1 MSKRIIAVIQARS
14 GSKGIPKK
22 NIYPI
27 NGYPL
32 ISYTIAAA
40 NESKL
45 ISKVLVSTDS
55 EEFVDV
61 AKSFGAEAP
70 FLRPANLSGDKIM
83 SVDSLHHA
91 VLQAEDHFDET
102 YDIVIEL
109 PCVSPLRD
117 ASDIDNALELLI
129 KNPKATSVTSFVPTG
144 EKHPTRLKKI
154 KNGLVSEISSEFPE
168 PDQVSKTGS
177 QT

>member
-1 MSKRIIAVIQARS
+1 MSKNILAVIQARS

-40 NESKL
+40 NESQHISRL
-45 ISKVLVSTDS
+45 IVSTDS
-55 EEFVDV
+55 DEFVDI
-61 AKSFGAEAP
+61 AKSYGAEAP
-70 FLRPANLSGDKIM
+70 FLRPKNLSGDKVT

-91 VLQAEDHFDET
+91 VLQAEDYYKEKF
-102 YDIVIEL
+102 DIVIEL

-117 ASDIDNALELLI
+117 ARDIDNALELLI
-129 KNPKATSVTSFVPTG
+129 SDPRATSVTSFVPTG
-144 EKHPTRLKKI
+144 EKHPTRLKKLKRALSLKFQKNFQSQI
-154 KNGLVSEISSEFPE
+154 KYQE
-168 PDQVSKTGS
+168 DKT
-177 QT
+177 

>member
-1 MSKRIIAVIQARS
+1 M
-14 GSKGIPKK
+14 
-22 NIYPI
+22 
-27 NGYPL
+27 

-109 PCVSPLRD
+109 
-117 ASDIDNALELLI
+117 
-129 KNPKATSVTSFVPTG
+129 
-144 EKHPTRLKKI
+144 
-154 KNGLVSEISSEFPE
+154 ISKF
-168 PDQVSKTGS
+168 KL
-177 QT
+177 